1 MKILI
6 AEDDAVSRRVLE
18 TRLEKWGHQ
27 VVITKDGA
35 EAWNVF
41 KDEEFSMVITDW
53 MMPEL

>member
-6 AEDDAVSRRVLE
+6 AEDDGVSRRVLE

-35 EAWNVF
+35 EAWKTF
-41 KDEEFSMVITDW
+41 QDEDFPW
-53 MMPEL
+53 